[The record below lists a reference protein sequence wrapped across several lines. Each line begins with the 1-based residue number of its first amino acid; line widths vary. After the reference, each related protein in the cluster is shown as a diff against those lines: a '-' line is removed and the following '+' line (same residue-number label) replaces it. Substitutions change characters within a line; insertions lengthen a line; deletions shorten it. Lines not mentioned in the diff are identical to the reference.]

1 MFRNFNKDSVSKRW
15 TLLETPVG
23 REITLNQIMKSTLT
37 FLLLRLRESPPTIV
51 LHSRVRKRLSIHSRM
66 SARHR
71 DQGEFLSV
79 RSNESVTDLS
89 QITS

>member
-51 LHSRVRKRLSIHSRM
+51 LHSRVRKRLSITQECPHVIAIR
-66 SARHR
+66 R
-71 DQGEFLSV
+71 FLSV

-89 QITS
+89 QITN